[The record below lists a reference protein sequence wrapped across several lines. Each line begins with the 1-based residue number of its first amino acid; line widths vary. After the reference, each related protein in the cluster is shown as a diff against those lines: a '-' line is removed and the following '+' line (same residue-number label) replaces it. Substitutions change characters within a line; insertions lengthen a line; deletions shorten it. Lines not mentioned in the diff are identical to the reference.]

1 MKVLINGRN
10 GQVSHE
16 LQRRL
21 GGVGELIVLGRDQL
35 DLAQPDQIRRQ
46 VQNLRPDLIIN
57 AAAHTAVDLAESEPQ
72 AAFAINAIAPGIL
85 AEEARALDIP
95 LIHYSTDYVF
105 DGLKAGPYNEDDT
118 PNPLGVYGKSKLAGE
133 QAIRDVQGKYL
144 ILRTSWVYSTHG
156 RNFLL
161 TMQRLLQE
169 KPELRVVA
177 DQIGAPTWAGTIANS
192 TLALIEHWQA
202 NEVANWGTYHLSA
215 QGETSWFGFAQAI
228 GEALRQQGKPCAA
241 LHPQPDRST
250 RAWIAV
256 ACNAIGASVNLT
268 GRRRCASALPNKP
281 EHQRRPAL
289 ALKHDVSASQR
300 RRVADMRACSRKR
313 H

>member
-1 MKVLINGRN
+1 MKILINGRH

-21 GGVGELIVLGRDQL
+21 GAVGELIVLGRDQL

-57 AAAHTAVDLAESEPQ
+57 AAAHTAVDLAESEPLS
-72 AAFAINAIAPGIL
+72 AFAINATAPGIL
-85 AEEARALDIP
+85 AEEALALDIP

-105 DGLKAGPYNEDDT
+105 DGKKAGPYNEDDT

-133 QAIRDVQGKYL
+133 QAIRDVQGKHL

-202 NEVANWGTYHLSA
+202 NEVTNWGTYHLTA

-228 GEALRQQGKPCAA
+228 GEALRQQGKPCADLFPIPSSDYPTPA
-241 LHPQPDRST
+241 ARPLNSRLDCSRLQRDWGVSQPDWQTALRE
-250 RAWIAV
+250 
-256 ACNAIGASVNLT
+256 CLT
-268 GRRRCASALPNKP
+268 
-281 EHQRRPAL
+281 Q
-289 ALKHDVSASQR
+289 QT
-300 RRVADMRACSRKR
+300 
-313 H
+313 

>member
-1 MKVLINGRN
+1 MKVLINGRH

-21 GGVGELIVLGRDQL
+21 GAVGELIVLGRDQL

-46 VQNLRPDLIIN
+46 VQNVRPDLIIN
-57 AAAHTAVDLAESEPQ
+57 AAAHTAVDLAENEPQ
-72 AAFAINAIAPGIL
+72 SAFAINAVAPGIL
-85 AEEARALDIP
+85 AEEALDLDIP

-105 DGLKAGPYNEDDT
+105 DGTKAAPYNEDDT
-118 PNPLGVYGKSKLAGE
+118 PKPLGVYGKSKLAGE
-133 QAIRDVQGKYL
+133 QAIRDVQGRHL

-202 NEVANWGTYHLSA
+202 NEVANWGTYHLTA

-228 GEALRQQGKPCAA
+228 GEALRQQGKPCADLLA
-241 LHPQPDRST
+241 IPSSDYPTPAARPLNSRLDCSRLQRDWGVSQPDWQAALRE
-250 RAWIAV
+250 
-256 ACNAIGASVNLT
+256 CLT
-268 GRRRCASALPNKP
+268 EQS
-281 EHQRRPAL
+281 
-289 ALKHDVSASQR
+289 
-300 RRVADMRACSRKR
+300 
-313 H
+313 

>member
-1 MKVLINGRN
+1 MKVLLTGRH

-21 GGVGELIVLGRDQL
+21 GAVDELIVLGRDQL

-46 VQNLRPDLIIN
+46 VQNVRPDLIIN
-57 AAAHTAVDLAESEPQ
+57 AAAHTAVDLAESKPQ
-72 AAFAINAIAPGIL
+72 TAFAVNAVAPGIL
-85 AEEARALDIP
+85 AEEALALDIP

-105 DGLKAGPYNEDDT
+105 DGMKAGPYNEDDT

-133 QAIRDVQGKYL
+133 LAIRDVQGKYL

-169 KPELRVVA
+169 KSELRVVA

-192 TLALIEHWQA
+192 TLALIERWQA
-202 NEVANWGTYHLSA
+202 NEVANWGTYHLTA

-228 GEALRQQGKPCAA
+228 GEALRQQGKPCADLLPIPSSDYPTPA
-241 LHPQPDRST
+241 ARPLNSRLDCSRLRRDWGVSQPDWQTALRE
-250 RAWIAV
+250 
-256 ACNAIGASVNLT
+256 CLT
-268 GRRRCASALPNKP
+268 EQN
-281 EHQRRPAL
+281 
-289 ALKHDVSASQR
+289 
-300 RRVADMRACSRKR
+300 
-313 H
+313 

>member
-1 MKVLINGRN
+1 MKVLITGRH

-21 GGVGELIVLGRDQL
+21 GAVGELIVLGRDQL
-35 DLAQPDQIRRQ
+35 DLAQSDQIRRQ
-46 VQNLRPDLIIN
+46 VKNIRPDLIIN
-57 AAAHTAVDLAESEPQ
+57 AAAHTAVDLAESEPES
-72 AAFAINAIAPGIL
+72 AFAINAIAPGIL
-85 AEEARALDIP
+85 AEEALALDIP

-105 DGLKAGPYNEDDT
+105 DGTKAGPYNEDDT

-133 QAIRDVQGKYL
+133 QAIRDVQGKHL

-177 DQIGAPTWAGTIANS
+177 DQIGAPTWAGTIASS
-192 TLALIEHWQA
+192 TLALIERWQTNTA
-202 NEVANWGTYHLSA
+202 ENWGTYHLTA

-228 GEALRQQGKPCAA
+228 GEALRQQGKPCANLLPIPTSDYPTPA
-241 LHPQPDRST
+241 TRPLNSRLDCSRLQRDWGVSQPDWQTALRE
-250 RAWIAV
+250 
-256 ACNAIGASVNLT
+256 CLT
-268 GRRRCASALPNKP
+268 
-281 EHQRRPAL
+281 EQT
-289 ALKHDVSASQR
+289 
-300 RRVADMRACSRKR
+300 
-313 H
+313 